1 MKVSAATR
9 SAPRGID
16 GRNAARVAHDPDQGP
31 LPRLLPARNTR
42 ADSLMA

>member
-1 MKVSAATR
+1 MQVGTATG

-31 LPRLLPARNTR
+31 LPRLLPARNAR